1 MRVDESQLS
10 RWKHAYQ
17 VLGVPLAASA
27 SSIRQAQRRLV
38 KRWHPD
44 LYQVGTQGQTDATHM
59 TVLINE
65 AYAAIERAPLRY
77 FVEAPSETSPRPQKQ
92 APAQSPDSKNEST
105 DLRIPNMARIEFWV
119 RFVCGALFG
128 IFVSL
133 DLTFSGFWDAG
144 QYSRSLAVGF
154 LAFIL
159 ACGFA
164 SARYGDKFW
173 YLVFRHW
180 WLWP

>member
-10 RWKHAYQ
+10 RWKHANQ
-17 VLGVPLAASA
+17 VPGVPLAASA
-27 SSIRQAQRRLV
+27 NSIRQAQRRLV

-44 LYQVGTQGQTDATHM
+44 LYQVGTQGHTDGTHL

-65 AYAAIERAPLRY
+65 AYATIERAPLRY

-92 APAQSPDSKNEST
+92 APAQSPDNKNEST
-105 DLRIPNMARIEFWV
+105 DLRIPNMVGIEFWV
-119 RFVCGALFG
+119 R
-128 IFVSL
+128 
-133 DLTFSGFWDAG
+133 
-144 QYSRSLAVGF
+144 
-154 LAFIL
+154 FIL

-173 YLVFRHW
+173 NPIFRRW